1 MLKTESINTYVL
13 CVIQCSFPPTF
24 LDQPVFVDFRWT
36 SVTSGLSSTGCEK
49 EKKIADGGT
58 QPLL

>member
-13 CVIQCSFPPTF
+13 CVIQCSSPPTF
-24 LDQPVFVDFRWT
+24 LEQPVFVDFRWT

-49 EKKIADGGT
+49 EKK
-58 QPLL
+58 